1 MMNKNHELSIE
12 LFNLLDTY
20 KYTLDLVEKA
30 VELLEKGADVNYKQM
45 EYPYETSLY
54 RCLSSGKSEYKL
66 NMVEVLIA
74 NGADVNLI
82 ADIFSPLS
90 QAVMK
95 NDIEIVQLLLK
106 NGANDFSYS
115 LKNAIEQDKIEMVQL
130 LINYGA
136 KCNCFEDYNCSFLEF
151 CNEPFRLKKEDY
163 HYEKTPGLAIAELL
177 ISCGANPNGV
187 ENGTSS
193 PISEAIRHDFIE
205 LVHLLLQNGAA
216 FTDELI
222 FYCNTVE
229 MTNFLLEK
237 DMFVNKFYKNLRDEN
252 VLIYNAMQSNYE
264 LVHYWI
270 NSGIDLYDFDKQGF
284 TAFHYLIMKEK
295 TDVFEQFLPYFD
307 IKKCNAIQPILDLID
322 HKKMKVQ
329 IEEMLID

>member
-1 MMNKNHELSIE
+1 MNKNNELSIE

-20 KYTLDLVEKA
+20 KYTFDLVEKA
-30 VELLEKGADVNYKQM
+30 FKLLEKGADVNYKQI

-66 NMVEVLIA
+66 SMVELLIE
-74 NGADVNLI
+74 NGADVNLA

-95 NDIEIVQLLLK
+95 NDIEIMQLLLK

-115 LKNAIEQDKIEMVQL
+115 LKCAIEQDEIEMVQL

-136 KCNCFEDYNCSFLEF
+136 QCNYFEEYNCSFLEF
-151 CNEPFRLKKEDY
+151 CNEPFRLKKEDC
-163 HYEKTPGLAIAELL
+163 HYEKSPGLAMAELL
-177 ISCGANPNGV
+177 ISWGANPNGV

-193 PISEAIRHDFIE
+193 PISEAIRHNFIE
-205 LVHLLLQNGAA
+205 LVNLLLQNGAA
-216 FTDELI
+216 FTDQLI
-222 FYCNTVE
+222 FYCNTLE
-229 MTNFLLEK
+229 MTSFLLEK
-237 DMFVNKFYKNLRDEN
+237 NMFFNKFCKNHIGQN

-270 NSGIDLYDFDKQGF
+270 NSGIDLYDFDQQGF
-284 TAFHYLIMKEK
+284 TAFHYLIMKENR
-295 TDVFEQFLPYFD
+295 DVFEHFLPYFD
-307 IKKCNAIQPILDLID
+307 IKICNTIKPILDLIN
-322 HKKMKVQ
+322 HKEMKAQ
-329 IEEMLID
+329 IEQMLIA

>member
-1 MMNKNHELSIE
+1 MNKNDELSID

-30 VELLEKGADVNYKQM
+30 VELLEKGADVNYKQK

-54 RCLSSGKSEYKL
+54 RCLSSGRSEYKL
-66 NMVEVLIA
+66 NMVELLIA
-74 NGADVNLI
+74 NGADVNLV

-90 QAVMK
+90 QAVTK
-95 NDIEIVQLLLK
+95 SDVEIIQLLLK
-106 NGANDFSYS
+106 NGANDLSYS
-115 LKNAIEQDKIEMVQL
+115 LKNAIEQDKIEIVQL

-136 KCNCFEDYNCSFLEF
+136 KCNCFEDYNCSYLEF

-177 ISCGANPNGV
+177 IKYGANPNGV
-187 ENGTSS
+187 ENASSS

-205 LVHLLLQNGAA
+205 LVNLLLQNGAD

-222 FYCNTVE
+222 FCCNTVE

-237 DMFVNKFYKNLRDEN
+237 DIFDNTFCKNHIGQN
-252 VLIYNAMQSNYE
+252 VLIYNVMQSNYE
-264 LVHYWI
+264 LAHYWI
-270 NSGIDLYDFDKQGF
+270 KSGIDLYDFDKQGF
-284 TAFHYLIMKEK
+284 TAFHYLIMKESRA
-295 TDVFEQFLPYFD
+295 VFEDFLPYFD
-307 IKKCNAIQPILDLID
+307 IKKCHAIKPILDLID
-322 HKKMKVQ
+322 HKKMKAQ